1 MLSETV
7 AWLLQSHFGVVGLAS
22 SCLILA
28 SMPGRNMHA
37 GDVGLLNKES
47 DDVRQ
52 SLATF

>member
-7 AWLLQSHFGVVGLAS
+7 AWLLQSHFGVVGLAP

-37 GDVGLLNKES
+37 DDEGLLNKDS
-47 DDVRQ
+47 DGVSQ